1 MAQETKLVRDE
12 AYEEMG
18 SSYQCVQVA
27 ALDSALQE
35 HGVSDAGIRQK
46 ICESFLFT
54 MGTFHDEGW
63 LKPSADAEP
72 VFPLLCF
79 SERFLGARTPIGEL
93 GNVYARSAMFSFHE
107 YALGNAG
114 LLYEGDSNAEVET
127 GTVSEA
133 ENDS

>member
-1 MAQETKLVRDE
+1 MARETKLVRDE

-46 ICESFLFT
+46 ICESCLFT

-63 LKPSADAEP
+63 LKPSAGAEP

-79 SERFLGARTPIGEL
+79 SERFRVLAHQLMRSGEYMRHLRCFRFMNTLWVMLARSTKVIRTP
-93 GNVYARSAMFSFHE
+93 
-107 YALGNAG
+107 
-114 LLYEGDSNAEVET
+114 T
-127 GTVSEA
+127 
-133 ENDS
+133 

>member
-27 ALDSALQE
+27 ALDSALRE
-35 HGVSDAGIRQK
+35 HGVSDATTRQK

-54 MGTFHDEGW
+54 MGTFHDQGW

-79 SERFLGARTPIGEL
+79 SERFLGADTPIGEL
-93 GNVYARSAMFSFHE
+93 GQIYAPSAMFSFHE
-107 YALGNAG
+107 
-114 LLYEGDSNAEVET
+114 
-127 GTVSEA
+127 
-133 ENDS
+133 

>member
-1 MAQETKLVRDE
+1 MAQETRLVRDE

-35 HGVSDAGIRQK
+35 HGVSDATTRQK

-54 MGTFHDEGW
+54 MGTFHDQGW
-63 LKPSADAEP
+63 LKPSADAER

-79 SERFLGARTPIGEL
+79 SERFLDADTSVGEL
-93 GNVYARSAMFSFHE
+93 GQVYAPSAMFSFHE
-107 YALGNAG
+107 YAFGSAG
-114 LLYEGDSNAEVET
+114 LLYEGDPNAEVET
-127 GTVSEA
+127 GTVSDGEG
-133 ENDS
+133 